1 MPHHAW
7 SIQKE
12 EQCLLLTWIMS
23 HAFSGKDRKGQK
35 PMDTM
40 SNPLYFRKEG
50 HSGNDTDQKWEYDH
64 WKARDATKGLRYDS
78 IVHRWLTDPQFQ
90 ESQWSHGWTE
100 ETVDTWTTSP
110 PSASSI
116 SKQGQKIKVSQH
128 ARVEVQR
135 WEESR
140 KDVNSRRIYTCSP
153 ITCCYQ
159 TPGRMG
165 KPLHSEVEKRKANT
179 AR

>member
-1 MPHHAW
+1 MLGVFKRRNSVYCLRGICLMPSPEKTEKIKNPWRPCQIHCT
-7 SIQKE
+7 SERKVIQE
-12 EQCLLLTWIMS
+12 
-23 HAFSGKDRKGQK
+23 
-35 PMDTM
+35 
-40 SNPLYFRKEG
+40 
-50 HSGNDTDQKWEYDH
+50 NDTDQKWEYDH

-110 PSASSI
+110 PSVSSI

-140 KDVNSRRIYTCSP
+140 KDVNSRRIYTCNP